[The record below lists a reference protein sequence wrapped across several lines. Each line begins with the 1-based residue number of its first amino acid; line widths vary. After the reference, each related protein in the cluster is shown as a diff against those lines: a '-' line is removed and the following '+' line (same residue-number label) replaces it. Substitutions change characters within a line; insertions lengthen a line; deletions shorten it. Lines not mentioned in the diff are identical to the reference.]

1 MNDFEKKLFKANYYK
16 KILVDKDNF
25 LNSLHL
31 KIKKTEEKQKLN
43 NAYYGIIILFLFL
56 IINQHRFVDN
66 STEYLYYE
74 DTLYEL
80 DFYSINS
87 DSLQFDDEYAY
98 DVYMFLLEE
107 GDIWQALDLI
117 NELENEVKT

>member
-1 MNDFEKKLFKANYYK
+1 MNSFEEKLFKTNYHK

-31 KIKKTEEKQKLN
+31 KIKKTEEKRKLN
-43 NAYYGIIILFLFL
+43 NAYYGIIVLFLFL
-56 IINQHRFVDN
+56 FINQNRLMDN

-80 DFYSINS
+80 DFYSIDS
-87 DSLQFDDEYAY
+87 DSLQFDDEYTY

>member
-1 MNDFEKKLFKANYYK
+1 MNDFEEKLFKTNYHK

-31 KIKKTEEKQKLN
+31 KIKKTEEKRKLN
-43 NAYYGIIILFLFL
+43 NAYYGIIVLFLFL
-56 IINQHRFVDN
+56 FINQNRLKDN

-74 DTLYEL
+74 DILYEL

-87 DSLQFDDEYAY
+87 DSLQFDDEYTY
-98 DVYMFLLEE
+98 DLYMFLLEE

>member
-1 MNDFEKKLFKANYYK
+1 MNDFEEKIFKTNYNK

-25 LNSLHL
+25 LKSLHL
-31 KIKKTEEKQKLN
+31 KIKKTEEKRRLN
-43 NAYYGIIILFLFL
+43 NAYFGIIVLFLFL
-56 IINQHRFVDN
+56 IINQYRLVDN

-74 DTLYEL
+74 DALYEL
-80 DFYSINS
+80 DFHSIDS
-87 DSLQFDDEYAY
+87 DSLQLEDQYTY

>member
-1 MNDFEKKLFKANYYK
+1 MNDFEEKLFKTNYHK

-31 KIKKTEEKQKLN
+31 KIKKTEEKRKLN
-43 NAYYGIIILFLFL
+43 NAYFGIIVLFLFL
-56 IINQHRFVDN
+56 IINQHRLIDN
-66 STEYLYYE
+66 PIEYLYYE
-74 DTLYEL
+74 DALYEL
-80 DFYSINS
+80 DFHSINS
-87 DSLQFDDEYAY
+87 DSLQLEDEYTY

>member
-1 MNDFEKKLFKANYYK
+1 MNDFQEKLFKTNYHK
-16 KILVDKDNF
+16 KILIDKDNF
-25 LNSLHL
+25 LKSLHL

-43 NAYYGIIILFLFL
+43 NAYFSIIVLFLFL
-56 IINQHRFVDN
+56 IINQHRLIDN
-66 STEYLYYE
+66 PIEYLYYE
-74 DTLYEL
+74 DALYEL
-80 DFYSINS
+80 DFHSINS
-87 DSLQFDDEYAY
+87 DSLQLEDEYTY

>member
-1 MNDFEKKLFKANYYK
+1 MNDFEEKFFKTNYHK

-31 KIKKTEEKQKLN
+31 KIKKTEEKRKLN
-43 NAYYGIIILFLFL
+43 NAYYGIIVLFLFL
-56 IINQHRFVDN
+56 FINQNRLMDN
-66 STEYLYYE
+66 STEYLNYE
-74 DTLYEL
+74 NTLYEL

-87 DSLQFDDEYAY
+87 DSLQFDDEYTY

>member
-1 MNDFEKKLFKANYYK
+1 MNDFEEKIFKTNYNK

-25 LNSLHL
+25 LKSLHL
-31 KIKKTEEKQKLN
+31 KIKKTEENRRLN
-43 NAYYGIIILFLFL
+43 NAYFGIIVLFLFL
-56 IINQHRFVDN
+56 IINQYRLVDN

-74 DTLYEL
+74 DALYEL
-80 DFYSINS
+80 DFHSINS
-87 DSLQFDDEYAY
+87 DSLQLEDEYTY

>member
-1 MNDFEKKLFKANYYK
+1 MNDFEEKLFKTNYHK

-25 LNSLHL
+25 LNNLHL
-31 KIKKTEEKQKLN
+31 KIKKTEEKRKLN
-43 NAYYGIIILFLFL
+43 NAYYGIMVLFLFL
-56 IINQHRFVDN
+56 IINQHRLIDN

-74 DTLYEL
+74 DALYEL
-80 DFYSINS
+80 DFHSINS
-87 DSLQFDDEYAY
+87 DSLQLEDEYTY

-107 GDIWQALDLI
+107 GDIWQALDVI

>member
-1 MNDFEKKLFKANYYK
+1 MNDFEEKLFKTNYHK

-31 KIKKTEEKQKLN
+31 KIKKTEEKRKLN
-43 NAYYGIIILFLFL
+43 NAYYVIIVLFLFL
-56 IINQHRFVDN
+56 FINQNRLMDN

-87 DSLQFDDEYAY
+87 DSLQFDDEYTY

>member
-1 MNDFEKKLFKANYYK
+1 MNDFEEKFFKTNYHK

-25 LNSLHL
+25 LKSLHL
-31 KIKKTEEKQKLN
+31 KIKKTEEKRRLN
-43 NAYYGIIILFLFL
+43 NAYFGIIVLFLFL
-56 IINQHRFVDN
+56 IINQYRLVDN

-74 DTLYEL
+74 DALYEL
-80 DFYSINS
+80 DFHSINS
-87 DSLQFDDEYAY
+87 DSLQLEDEYTY

-117 NELENEVKT
+117 NELENEVKA

>member
-1 MNDFEKKLFKANYYK
+1 MNDFEEKLFKTNYHK

-31 KIKKTEEKQKLN
+31 KIKETEEKRKLN
-43 NAYYGIIILFLFL
+43 NAYYGIIVLFLFL
-56 IINQHRFVDN
+56 FINQNRLMDN

-87 DSLQFDDEYAY
+87 DSLQFDDEYTY

>member
-1 MNDFEKKLFKANYYK
+1 MNDFEEKLFKINYHK

-25 LNSLHL
+25 LNSLFL
-31 KIKKTEEKQKLN
+31 KIKKTEEKRKLN
-43 NAYYGIIILFLFL
+43 NAYYGIIVLFLFL
-56 IINQHRFVDN
+56 FINQNRLMDN

-87 DSLQFDDEYAY
+87 DSLQFDDEYTY

>member
-1 MNDFEKKLFKANYYK
+1 MNDFEEKLFKTNYHK

-31 KIKKTEEKQKLN
+31 NIKKTEEKRKLN
-43 NAYYGIIILFLFL
+43 NAYYGIIVLFLFL
-56 IINQHRFVDN
+56 FINQNRLMDN

-87 DSLQFDDEYAY
+87 DSLQFDDEYTY

>member
-1 MNDFEKKLFKANYYK
+1 MNDFEEKLFKTNYQK

-31 KIKKTEEKQKLN
+31 KIKKTEEKRKLN
-43 NAYYGIIILFLFL
+43 NAYYGIIVLFLFL
-56 IINQHRFVDN
+56 FINQNRLMDN

-87 DSLQFDDEYAY
+87 DSLQFDDEYTY

>member
-1 MNDFEKKLFKANYYK
+1 MNDFEEKIFKTIYNK

-25 LNSLHL
+25 LKSLHL
-31 KIKKTEEKQKLN
+31 KIKKTEEKQRLN
-43 NAYYGIIILFLFL
+43 NAYFGIIVLFLFL
-56 IINQHRFVDN
+56 IINQYRLVDN

-74 DTLYEL
+74 DALYEL
-80 DFYSINS
+80 DFHSINS
-87 DSLQFDDEYAY
+87 DSLQLEDEYTY

>member
-1 MNDFEKKLFKANYYK
+1 MNDFEEKLFKTNYHK

-31 KIKKTEEKQKLN
+31 KIKKTEEKRKLN
-43 NAYYGIIILFLFL
+43 NAYYGIIVLFLFL
-56 IINQHRFVDN
+56 FINQNRLMDN

-87 DSLQFDDEYAY
+87 DSLQFDDEYTY
-98 DVYMFLLEE
+98 DLYMFLLEE

>member
-1 MNDFEKKLFKANYYK
+1 MNDFEEKIFKTNYNK
-16 KILVDKDNF
+16 KIVVDKDNF
-25 LNSLHL
+25 LKSLHL
-31 KIKKTEEKQKLN
+31 KIKKTEEKQRLN
-43 NAYYGIIILFLFL
+43 NAYFGIIVLFLFL
-56 IINQHRFVDN
+56 VINQYRLVDN

-74 DTLYEL
+74 DALYEL
-80 DFYSINS
+80 DFHSINS
-87 DSLQFDDEYAY
+87 DSLQLEDEYTY

>member
-1 MNDFEKKLFKANYYK
+1 MNDFEEKLFKTNYHK

-31 KIKKTEEKQKLN
+31 KIKNTEEKRKLN
-43 NAYYGIIILFLFL
+43 NAYYGIMVLFLFL
-56 IINQHRFVDN
+56 FINQNRLMDN

-74 DTLYEL
+74 ETLYEL

-87 DSLQFDDEYAY
+87 DSLQFDDEYTY

>member
-1 MNDFEKKLFKANYYK
+1 MNDFEEKLFKTNYHK

-31 KIKKTEEKQKLN
+31 KIKKTEEKRKLN
-43 NAYYGIIILFLFL
+43 NAYFGIIVLFFFL
-56 IINQHRFVDN
+56 IINQHRLIDN
-66 STEYLYYE
+66 PIEYLFYE
-74 DTLYEL
+74 DALYEL
-80 DFYSINS
+80 DFHSINS
-87 DSLQFDDEYAY
+87 DSLQLEDQYTY

>member
-1 MNDFEKKLFKANYYK
+1 MNDFQEKLFKTNYHK
-16 KILVDKDNF
+16 KILIDKDNF
-25 LNSLHL
+25 LKSLHL

-43 NAYYGIIILFLFL
+43 NAYFSIIVLFLFL
-56 IINQHRFVDN
+56 IINQHRLIDN
-66 STEYLYYE
+66 PIEYLYYE
-74 DTLYEL
+74 DALYEL
-80 DFYSINS
+80 DFHSINS
-87 DSLQFDDEYAY
+87 DSLQYEDQYTY